1 MKNRLEIHRGI
12 YNREKVRDFRCASC
26 ALHVVARSAQ
36 QRNKRLRNK
45 RRSHE
50 LQPQLLGVID
60 HSDLC
65 LVTLSY
71 GCRLFQLL
79 LPFPCLP
86 SAIRWRLLSYSLS
99 FSFSTLFF
107 LAVRFRQLK
116 REASINVTFA
126 NSSANS

>member
-26 ALHVVARSAQ
+26 TLHVVARSAQ
-36 QRNKRLRNK
+36 QRNK

-99 FSFSTLFF
+99 FSFSMLFF